1 MNPVL
6 IDLGYVQIYWYSV
19 CVFLG
24 MLLGGTVL
32 YREARKFDVPDNFI
46 TNLFFWTIP
55 VSLIGAR
62 LYYVAFNF
70 NYYSDN
76 LIDILKVWEGGLA
89 IHGGIIAGLIFI
101 VRYCKKY
108 NVSSNYIL
116 DFTVPALLIGQAIGR
131 WGNFFNGEA
140 HGGGTSAE
148 FLRSLYVPDFVIK
161 GMNINGYYYHP
172 TFYYEFIWLIAGFM
186 LMIVIRR
193 YKYLKVG
200 NLTSIYLMWAGVGR
214 LVIEYMR
221 TDSLMLGSFKIA
233 QIVSLVMLIFGIIL
247 FIVTSRGTRFE
258 NLYNDMQNFK
268 ENS

>member
-76 LIDILKVWEGGLA
+76 LIDI
-89 IHGGIIAGLIFI
+89 I
-101 VRYCKKY
+101 
-108 NVSSNYIL
+108 
-116 DFTVPALLIGQAIGR
+116 
-131 WGNFFNGEA
+131 
-140 HGGGTSAE
+140 
-148 FLRSLYVPDFVIK
+148 
-161 GMNINGYYYHP
+161 
-172 TFYYEFIWLIAGFM
+172 
-186 LMIVIRR
+186 
-193 YKYLKVG
+193 
-200 NLTSIYLMWAGVGR
+200 
-214 LVIEYMR
+214 
-221 TDSLMLGSFKIA
+221 
-233 QIVSLVMLIFGIIL
+233 
-247 FIVTSRGTRFE
+247 
-258 NLYNDMQNFK
+258 
-268 ENS
+268 

>member
-89 IHGGIIAGLIFI
+89 IYGAVIAAILYIL
-101 VRYCKKY
+101 RECKKKGKPFIETIIKHY
-108 NVSSNYIL
+108 
-116 DFTVPALLIGQAIGR
+116 
-131 WGNFFNGEA
+131 EA
-140 HGGGTSAE
+140 ANPG
-148 FLRSLYVPDFVIK
+148 L
-161 GMNINGYYYHP
+161 
-172 TFYYEFIWLIAGFM
+172 
-186 LMIVIRR
+186 
-193 YKYLKVG
+193 
-200 NLTSIYLMWAGVGR
+200 
-214 LVIEYMR
+214 
-221 TDSLMLGSFKIA
+221 
-233 QIVSLVMLIFGIIL
+233 QI
-247 FIVTSRGTRFE
+247 TYPPEWR
-258 NLYNDMQNFK
+258 
-268 ENS
+268 